1 MLLDYDN
8 SCELSIDE
16 FIAGCIRMKGSAK
29 SKDLLAAQVAVDT
42 MKRHYSFFETEM
54 KELQEKIALLDD
66 TARSLVFQGEHVFLN
81 LREYRLRHPEME
93 GGRSTLPV
101 VNVHEVDAAPW
112 EKEKR
117 HQALMALQ
125 QQNQANT
132 WNDAFQQP
140 DKKALEDALAAVP
153 YHQRT
158 IAANLMQGMS
168 NTMGAMAKVSGQS
181 MDPMQAIGDANRMLR
196 GMPNAAN
203 NANTMSP
210 KALNDAPNNRQAL
223 PPPPGPPPQE
233 LMDTLNTSPPRSNG
247 QEQLQLM
254 DQQRSPQGNQQRST
268 NRRGNVAQS
277 DQLALPGIP
286 NH

>member
-54 KELQEKIALLDD
+54 KELQEKIALLDE
-66 TARSLVFQGEHVFLN
+66 TARALVFQGEHVFLN

-101 VNVHEVDAAPW
+101 VNMHEVEGSPW
-112 EKEKR
+112 EKAAR
-117 HQALMALQ
+117 SQSLAVLQ
-125 QQNQANT
+125 QQAQAQK

-140 DKKALEDALAAVP
+140 DQKALQDALAAVP
-153 YHQRT
+153 YHLRT
-158 IAANLMQGMS
+158 TAASMFHG
-168 NTMGAMAKVSGQS
+168 MGATMNAVGKVGAQSG
-181 MDPMQAIGDANRMLR
+181 PQAIGDASRR
-196 GMPNAAN
+196 GMGNTGN
-203 NANTMSP
+203 SANTMTP
-210 KALNDAPNNRQAL
+210 KALNDAPINRQAL

-233 LMDTLNTSPPRSNG
+233 LMDTLNSSPPRSNG

-254 DQQRSPQGNQQRST
+254 DQQQGNQQRST
-268 NRRGNVAQS
+268 QRRGNVAQG
-277 DQLALPGIP
+277 DMLALPGVP
-286 NH
+286 NQ